1 MTPVEIRARILEL
14 ARVELHMPDELPEGD
29 LSAVLDS
36 VQRLTLVV
44 AIEDHFKIS
53 FSPEEDQEVRSLAD
67 VVAAV
72 AARLRDDPAR
82 ADPRGDHAP

>member
-14 ARVELHMPDELPEGD
+14 ARDELHMQGELPEGD
-29 LSAVLDS
+29 LGAALDS

-44 AIEDHFKIS
+44 AIEDHFQIS
-53 FSPEEDQEVRSLAD
+53 FSPQEDLEVRSMSD

-72 AARLRDDPAR
+72 AARLGEATTAGDD
-82 ADPRGDHAP
+82 AP